1 MLESKR
7 MKKDSQFTFRIPSD
21 LKVRLEE
28 IALSEGRSVAQIC
41 VALLQEGIEMYKR
54 KAPVFCSVYFRDK
67 RRIREISRSH
77 RFWPSRGFIL
87 NAISTIALVK
97 MSVETGCDP
106 GRFSWAITVDQRYL
120 SIVEH
125 GHNEVGAEVLLAIS

>member
-41 VALLQEGIEMYKR
+41 IALLQEG
-54 KAPVFCSVYFRDK
+54 
-67 RRIREISRSH
+67 
-77 RFWPSRGFIL
+77 
-87 NAISTIALVK
+87 
-97 MSVETGCDP
+97 VETYKKRGSP
-106 GRFSWAITVDQRYL
+106 FLQRLL
-120 SIVEH
+120 S
-125 GHNEVGAEVLLAIS
+125 GQKKNS